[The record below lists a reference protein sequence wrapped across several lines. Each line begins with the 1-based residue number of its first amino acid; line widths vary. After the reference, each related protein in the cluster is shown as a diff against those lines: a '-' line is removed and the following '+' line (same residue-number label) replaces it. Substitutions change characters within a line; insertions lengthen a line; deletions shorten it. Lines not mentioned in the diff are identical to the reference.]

1 MGFEAPPMTTTL
13 VLLSAPAGLA
23 FYWWSVLVPSERR
36 SLAKSKRRGALNTY
50 LEDLEGDETR
60 GLERWFY
67 TDYLDKRAAKK
78 RTKTTGMT
86 DEDLVAED
94 CGEDERDEEPDFF
107 SLDNPLINVFLAI
120 ATVALVSALARAL

>member
-1 MGFEAPPMTTTL
+1 MTTTL

-50 LEDLEGDETR
+50 LEELEGDETR

-78 RTKTTGMT
+78 RTKTASTGMT
-86 DEDLVAED
+86 DREDLVAED
-94 CGEDERDEEPDFF
+94 GGEDERDEEPDFF
-107 SLDNPLINVFLAI
+107 SLDNPLVNVFVAI
-120 ATVALVSALARAL
+120 ATVALVSAVARAL